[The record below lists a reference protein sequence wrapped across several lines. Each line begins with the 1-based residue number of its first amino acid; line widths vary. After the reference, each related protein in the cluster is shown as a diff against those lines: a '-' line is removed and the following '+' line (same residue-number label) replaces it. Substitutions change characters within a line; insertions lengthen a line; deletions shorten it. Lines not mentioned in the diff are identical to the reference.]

1 MKIHVVNGITIRE
14 DMTEWVEKLKK
25 VPETKLKKIVKKYAF
40 KIAADTQ
47 ASPLMP
53 VDTGALKNSIEPR
66 PENDLN
72 WLVQDGVDYGIYQ
85 ELGTSKGVPARHFL
99 GNAVERNAEAFFDEL
114 KDAIIP

>member
-1 MKIHVVNGITIRE
+1 MKVHVINGVTIRE

-25 VPETKLKKIVKKYAF
+25 VPEKKLKPIVKKYAF

-53 VDTGALKNSIEPR
+53 VDTGTLKNSINAKEETP
-66 PENDLN
+66 LS
-72 WLVQDGVDYGIYQ
+72 WIVQDGVEYGIYQ

-99 GNAVERNAEAFFDEL
+99 GNACERNAEDFFEEL